1 MSSREIAELCGKQH
15 AHIMRDIR
23 QMLGELYPEG
33 GQSKFGSTYL
43 DKQGKP
49 QNCYNLPKR
58 ECLILVSGY
67 STTLRAK
74 IIDRWQE
81 LEKKTDLA
89 SALENP
95 LFVKKLLLESVTQI
109 ENLRNEVN
117 TLKPKAIALDGLK
130 RSDGLF
136 GIIDAA
142 KILEV
147 RPKDL
152 SDYLRRYGWVYK
164 RLPSGP
170 LLPYQDKIQK
180 GLMDCTAITIQKND
194 GTEKTVPSTKITSK
208 VISLLKRANLWK
220 YAIINKKAV
229 SFKDAAFVF
238 KTYKQIRNSQITY
251 FVYKSKYIFL
261 KLHL

>member
-1 MSSREIAELCGKQH
+1 MDDSIQTMSSVEIAELCGKQH
-15 AHIMRDIR
+15 KNVMRDIK
-23 QMLGELYPEG
+23 QIFSEL
-33 GQSKFGSTYL
+33 KFEPAKFLSNYI
-43 DKQGKP
+43 DEQGKP
-49 QNCYNLPKR
+49 RPCYNLPKR

-67 STTLRAK
+67 STALRAK

-95 LFVKKLLLESVTQI
+95 LFVKKLLLESVTQL
-109 ENLRNEVN
+109 ENLKNEVN

-136 GIIDAA
+136 GIVEAA

-152 SDYLRRYGWVYK
+152 TDYLRRYGWAY
-164 RLPSGP
+164 RRAPGAP
-170 LLPYQDKIQK
+170 LLPYQDKIKK
-180 GLMDCTAITIQKND
+180 GLMDCPVITIQKND

-208 VISLLKRANLWK
+208 GLAYLREEIHGNM
-220 YAIINKKAV
+220 
-229 SFKDAAFVF
+229 
-238 KTYKQIRNSQITY
+238 Q
-251 FVYKSKYIFL
+251 
-261 KLHL
+261 

>member
-1 MSSREIAELCGKQH
+1 MSQYLINTNQTNLTNVNQIKIDDSIQTMSSREIAELCGKRH
-15 AHIMRDIR
+15 DNVMRDIKNI
-23 QMLGELYPEG
+23 LLELYDEKDILKFEG
-33 GQSKFGSTYL
+33 IFFDSMNRKKTEYL
-43 DKQGKP
+43 
-49 QNCYNLPKR
+49 LPKR

-81 LEKKTDLA
+81 LEKQVSTPQQIDYSSPQVMLGVLTHLKN
-89 SALENP
+89 ENER
-95 LFVKKLLLESVTQI
+95 KDIIIAE
-109 ENLRNEVN
+109 
-117 TLKPKAIALDGLK
+117 LKPKAIALDGLK

-164 RLPSGP
+164 RVPSGP

-208 VISLLKRANLWK
+208 GLACLRE
-220 YAIINKKAV
+220 
-229 SFKDAAFVF
+229 
-238 KTYKQIRNSQITY
+238 QIYGNMQ
-251 FVYKSKYIFL
+251 
-261 KLHL
+261 